1 MRILFLSALA
11 LVLSSVSHA
20 QTIVSADVTLDT
32 TWSGNVILQQPI
44 FVKDGATLTI
54 LPGTFVRGQPR
65 TSAVLAGSTAGTPGA
80 LIVTRNG
87 RLIAEGSASNP
98 IIMTTAAVDNDNDGV
113 ADDDDVDGFAD
124 AWQAGDVFFD
134 NNPIAAPLSP
144 LDNAGAANVSLWG
157 GLVVLGNAP
166 TNLTDACGTGYGTC
180 TVEGL
185 TVPGFS
191 PADATYGGVEPHD
204 NSGTLR
210 YISVRHAGD
219 EIGSGNEL
227 NGITLAGVGDGTLME
242 HVEVYCNFDDG
253 IEWFGGTVN
262 GRYLHVVFAGDD
274 TFDLDQGYTGAN
286 QFLYGIMPFFNEN
299 GGGSFGSSSGDKGGE
314 WDGDDFDEPSV
325 NVNLRAD
332 GTPWPLSNPAMYN
345 LTLIGSTPDGANP
358 AVSPASANRGVQMRS
373 GFAGALLNSIV
384 VNTGSAQGYD
394 VSGGGAPGFD
404 TVIDNIPA
412 GLVLSV
418 SSTFDDGAALP
429 ADELAALAAGDALAA
444 LLGGTANTVNDAGFP
459 GLVNED
465 TTFLPTGNAEG
476 KLAAGLKP
484 VKIDPRPAFGLV
496 GTAGGVP
503 PQGPGLD
510 QAATYRGAFDPTA
523 PSLWTA
529 GWTTFSI
536 SGLSV
541 D

>member
-11 LVLSSVSHA
+11 LVLASVSHA
-20 QTIVSADVTLDT
+20 QTVVSADVTVDT
-32 TWSGNVILQQPI
+32 TWSGNVVLEQPI

-65 TSAVLAGSTAGTPGA
+65 TAAVLAGSTVGTPGA

-87 RLIAEGSASNP
+87 RLIAEGSATNP
-98 IIMTTAAVDNDNDGV
+98 IIMTTAAVDNDDDGV

-124 AWQAGDVFFD
+124 AWEAGDIFFD

-144 LDNAGAANVSLWG
+144 LDNSGAANVSLWG

-166 TNLTDACGTGYGTC
+166 TNLDDACGTGHGTC

-204 NSGTLR
+204 NSGILR
-210 YISVRHAGD
+210 YVSVRHAGD

-227 NGITLAGVGDGTLME
+227 NGVTLAGVGDGTLIE

-274 TFDLDQGYTGAN
+274 TFDLDQGYTGTN

-299 GGGSFGSSSGDKGGE
+299 SGASFGSSSGDKGGE
-314 WDGDDFDEPSV
+314 WDGDDFDEPGS

-332 GTPWPLSNPAMYN
+332 GAPWPLSNPAMYN

-404 TVIDNIPA
+404 TVADNIPA

-429 ADELAALAAGDALAA
+429 ADELAALAAGDALAT

-465 TTFLPTGNAEG
+465 TTFLPTGNSEG
-476 KLAAGLKP
+476 KIAAGLKP

-503 PQGPGLD
+503 PQAPGLD
-510 QAATYRGAFDPTA
+510 MAATYRGAFDPTA
-523 PSLWTA
+523 PSLWTT
-529 GWTTFSI
+529 GWTALSI
-536 SGLSV
+536 SGLSAE
-541 D
+541 